1 MLVPFKTLP
10 ESARVWVYQSGRP
23 FTDTE
28 LTEVKT
34 ALDAFLTQWTAHG
47 AELSAGYEL
56 PYNRFIVIGLDQQQ
70 AEASGC
76 SIDAS
81 VHFIQSLEAKYGV
94 SLLDRMNV
102 TYKQGDYLAY
112 KPLDEF
118 RKMAR
123 ARSVSGKTV
132 VFNNLVANKL
142 EFEENWEVPASESWH
157 SRFFKMK

>member
-1 MLVPFKTLP
+1 MLCDSFWAISEPV
-10 ESARVWVYQSGRP
+10 QG
-23 FTDTE
+23 
-28 LTEVKT
+28 
-34 ALDAFLTQWTAHG
+34 
-47 AELSAGYEL
+47 
-56 PYNRFIVIGLDQQQ
+56 IDQQQ